1 MYMPSKKETID
12 TLRLIKSDYENIL
25 KTLSYN
31 DEKRAIIYEK
41 ISAITY
47 SIILVEKT
55 KSKIFEENNT
65 YVKQDE
71 YPYTPGRIEMGML

>member
-1 MYMPSKKETID
+1 MYTPSKKETID
-12 TLRLIKSDYENIL
+12 MLRLIRSDYENIL

-41 ISAITY
+41 INAIDY

-55 KSKIFEENNT
+55 KSKIFKENNT